1 MLDRTVRARFWLEAV
16 CATLGAVLFAVT
28 LISREW
34 IEVIFGVEPDGGSG
48 AAEFAIAFGLLAVA
62 AVSSVLAI
70 REWRRPLPV

>member
-1 MLDRTVRARFWLEAV
+1 MLDHPVRARLWLEAS
-16 CATLGAVLFAVT
+16 CAALGATLFVVT

-70 REWRRPLPV
+70 REWRKPLPA